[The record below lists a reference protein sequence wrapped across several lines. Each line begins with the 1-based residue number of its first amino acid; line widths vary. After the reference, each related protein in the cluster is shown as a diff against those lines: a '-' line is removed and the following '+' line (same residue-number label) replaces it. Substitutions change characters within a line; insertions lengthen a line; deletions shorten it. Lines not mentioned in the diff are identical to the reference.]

1 MENNHH
7 KIHGEK
13 HPQHWRSCKLIIDPA
28 LKNGFHKVY
37 RYDGQHFNMPVK
49 DLGVFPV
56 DTVRDP
62 RIFHIWTKF
71 RDIDLL
77 VPKFKI
83 DECYVGPP
91 KEVTFA
97 RLNDNVKESF
107 LTDMCKKY
115 GQIEEV
121 EILYNPKNKKHLG
134 IAKVIFDTVKAAKDS
149 VEHLHGISVMG
160 NIIHVELDPEGKN
173 RMLYFHLL
181 VSGLYT
187 PWTLPLGSDDAL
199 QSLTNCFQDSK
210 PLHRLTDGISQLT
223 QSIFSPASVA
233 TPLSLDT
240 AYSSIC
246 QDTPGS
252 FGQTPL
258 SLGTPRTPCLS
269 VTPLSQ
275 DSCYS
280 SQHTT
285 PVHQISQAEHSFT
298 CGAHRRLRRDVC
310 YYQPGRPY
318 VRSHQRNSELSSL
331 LKPMQPPHARLP
343 LQFQTQA
350 SDRGYKSSRYQNPP
364 SLAVD
369 NPVTEPPLHL
379 SGPEQESFGVPSLPP
394 PSESFP
400 LGSRFARAQSV
411 NMVPLKERPPSPL
424 SEPDVDISDCS
435 PGSPAPA
442 AESHSLDSRIE
453 MLLRKT
459 SGSCPSLH
467 GETAVDAPVPS
478 QDSPASPSFPVFMD
492 SPEPERNPGPGG
504 SPTASPRNTT
514 GDGLEDVSP
523 NPLPECEG
531 DKLITEVPAPIW
543 TSQPPRPSGTHS
555 VTPRERSE
563 AITKGHADP
572 TTSDKKNIRRE
583 HHSLS
588 LPQRL
593 HEPMENEDISDGE
606 RSGTSVPKCNGSEGI
621 TDTSVPFLPHCL
633 PVSSISHP
641 VPVPSSNPHNL
652 LPFSNPPPPIT
663 PFNLPIRFPPSNP
676 PPHIRCS
683 VPPIPVPL
691 SSGVIPIPPPGFPL
705 LPPPVRLRGTP
716 PPMAAPPSVL
726 QPFYPYPLN
735 TLHAVHLD
743 RVNSVSGCG
752 GMPVSFAGPP
762 WPLPPIMPAFDPSVP
777 PPGYRP
783 LLEDPRKATVE
794 KVLAVVTV
802 ELKSIVKKDINRK
815 IIEGIAFRAF
825 DEWWNSQEQ
834 KAKSITSVKARE
846 GLEDV
851 MTKPRDLLKQI
862 IGQHGAR
869 TLPSFRVKR
878 KESDDATTSGDS
890 QRKWPT
896 SPVNE
901 VLDNAVLES
910 EIINGTS
917 DRSPKHLRFPAVRR
931 RHARPLELDSEGEEE
946 EISREKEE
954 QPMTNKEENT
964 ATADT
969 VSQHKEDE
977 DDDVDEQKEEV
988 DQDKDNDDN
997 DQSTKMTRVL
1007 SPNEE
1012 DAKVS
1017 LSEAESHPSKSSEYL
1032 SDSSPSEVS
1041 EDSSDYDSS
1050 SDQETEGGDREVE
1063 CVVLSSDEE
1072 EMVVESPATPPAM
1085 PSAPLTPGTQLD
1097 FLDESELV
1105 LRDQPWEEQR
1115 LVCVNG
1121 GALGFTRRTC
1131 PGMDLLP
1138 SQNERDLLAPS
1149 PIALPVVETDVEVQ
1163 IGGFEWSAQSPDI
1176 RENLR
1181 PLTPTGSL
1189 VDSDSDLLFKR
1200 KSTPP
1205 AGLEVELPR
1214 TPGRGAGAV
1223 LESEEDN
1230 LHRLFSLSPT
1240 DSELFSQHRTTH
1252 PPAAASYLVY
1262 EEDRPRTPG
1271 KDDGTLWNPPT
1282 PWRAPVTPGRGT
1294 CFTEGGPGF
1303 SPPSCSPLSTSLY
1316 IRTPRTPG
1324 RDFMPIKRTL
1334 QNAALIKAS
1343 PQRTNATASSCNE
1356 SPADSAISASS
1367 PISRSES
1374 LSEAADSG
1382 DVWPIPHLG
1391 PRSRAPQQGLEVQ
1404 RARENCPWRRVQ
1416 RRMRWR
1422 ERRRTRRRQRMSS
1435 VQRAVLS
1442 SGPSASPC
1450 FRRRSQREETVVL
1463 HGVWREGLDEEDAKL
1478 LEETYDR
1485 LLQQDNGFS
1494 WLSDTLWVPHPHI
1507 LYHRLSP
1514 PPS

>member
-1 MENNHH
+1 NILQYNVSILSTNPSLLNRCTQFIPFKVLRRCVVNVMENNHH

-37 RYDGQHFNMPVK
+37 RYDGQHFNMP

-199 QSLTNCFQDSK
+199 QSLTNCFQV
-210 PLHRLTDGISQLT
+210 RQLTDGISQLT

-583 HHSLS
+583 HHS
-588 LPQRL
+588 
-593 HEPMENEDISDGE
+593 
-606 RSGTSVPKCNGSEGI
+606 
-621 TDTSVPFLPHCL
+621 
-633 PVSSISHP
+633 
-641 VPVPSSNPHNL
+641 
-652 LPFSNPPPPIT
+652 
-663 PFNLPIRFPPSNP
+663 
-676 PPHIRCS
+676 
-683 VPPIPVPL
+683 
-691 SSGVIPIPPPGFPL
+691 GVIPIPPPGFPL

-834 KAKSITSVKARE
+834 KAKVRFCMFNNY
-846 GLEDV
+846 L
-851 MTKPRDLLKQI
+851 MTQLMAQLIILHLLKCTSLFP
-862 IGQHGAR
+862 H
-869 TLPSFRVKR
+869 LP
-878 KESDDATTSGDS
+878 
-890 QRKWPT
+890 
-896 SPVNE
+896 
-901 VLDNAVLES
+901 
-910 EIINGTS
+910 
-917 DRSPKHLRFPAVRR
+917 
-931 RHARPLELDSEGEEE
+931 
-946 EISREKEE
+946 
-954 QPMTNKEENT
+954 
-964 ATADT
+964 
-969 VSQHKEDE
+969 
-977 DDDVDEQKEEV
+977 
-988 DQDKDNDDN
+988 
-997 DQSTKMTRVL
+997 
-1007 SPNEE
+1007 E

-1121 GALGFTRRTC
+1121 GALGFT
-1131 PGMDLLP
+1131 L
-1138 SQNERDLLAPS
+1138 
-1149 PIALPVVETDVEVQ
+1149 VETDVEVQ

-1494 WLSDTLWVPHPHI
+1494 WLSDTLWTVSPTLISFATDFFTENREELSDWMRAHVTGSARSEGFYEISKKDKLKYLDSLCPTSHPCAETQGASLPAQPQPSQRSGSEFRSEQRRLLSSFSCDSDLLKFNQLKFRKKKIRFGRSHI
-1507 LYHRLSP
+1507 HDWGLFALEPIAADDMVIEYVGQCIRQVIADMREKRYEDEGIGSSYLFRVDQDTIIDATKCGNLARFINHSCNPNCYAKIITVKSQKKIVIYSRQPISVNEEITYDYKFPLEDDKIPCLCGAENCQGSLN
-1514 PPS
+1514 